1 MSGKHSRYHE
11 TQADDYGYDF
21 LKRCGKNPWAMGLAF
36 KKLKAISQRKDRSK
50 YEKWFED
57 EEVVDII
64 NDVAD
69 NCCPG
74 TAAADIAYRGDQE
87 LVLCL

>member
-1 MSGKHSRYHE
+1 MSAKHSCYHE

-50 YEKWFED
+50 YEKWLED

-64 NDVAD
+64 NDVAG
-69 NCCPG
+69 CWRTG
-74 TAAADIAYRGDQE
+74 TAAADIAYRRDQK
-87 LVLCL
+87 LVLRL